1 MSGARAGRLAL
12 LVGEDNPY
20 TDVPEMALHPDLK
33 GAAGSRLALILETPP
48 ATFAAAFARV
58 NLCAGGWDR
67 AAAGAAADALF
78 KEQALSG
85 QPTIL
90 LGARVCRAFGLEFR
104 SFSTFEA
111 VRWLGLEGGG
121 GEALT
126 MRGAILPHPSG
137 RCRIWNEPAN
147 RAMAAATVAAAL
159 LEHWPAYEERRV
171 ESLGS
176 DLSWRGGPEEES
188 RA

>member
-1 MSGARAGRLAL
+1 MSGPRGGRLAL

-48 ATFAAAFARV
+48 AAFAAAFARV
-58 NLCAGGWDR
+58 NLCSGGWDR
-67 AAAGAAADALF
+67 AAAEAAADALF

-85 QPTIL
+85 QPTVL
-90 LGARVCRAFGLEFR
+90 LGARVCRAFWLEFR
-104 SFSTFEA
+104 PFSTFEA
-111 VRWLGLEGGG
+111 ERWLGLEG

-147 RAMAAATVAAAL
+147 RLRAAATVAAAL

-171 ESLGS
+171 KVVGA
-176 DLSWRGGPEEES
+176 DLSWREQPEEGS
-188 RA
+188 HA